1 MAIDARPPRPIADAD
16 LHAFVDDLLDATR
29 RHEVQDHLDRH
40 PQAAHQVHALRA
52 QRQALRGLFAGVADE
67 PVPERLNLRRIVAER
82 YLPARRTPRWQIAAA
97 LVLTTCLGAGGG
109 WWARSA
115 NGEAGSGIASLA
127 READETYAV
136 YGVDPT
142 RPVEIAAEHRDV
154 LDRWVA
160 QRLQRSVPIPDL
172 RRSGFRFVGGR
183 LVATGHGPAAMF
195 IYDGAN
201 DTRIALLAR
210 RMAVE
215 HDTPVMLKNGGAFG
229 GYSWADKGLGY
240 SLVGNDGALDLHP
253 LADEARRQVRLSL

>member
-1 MAIDARPPRPIADAD
+1 MATDARPPRPIADAD
-16 LHAFVDDLLDATR
+16 LHAFVDDLLDAAR
-29 RHEVQDHLDRH
+29 RREVQDHLDRH
-40 PQAAHQVHALRA
+40 PRAARQVQDLRA

-67 PVPERLNLRRIVAER
+67 PVPERLDLRRIVAGR
-82 YLPARRTPRWQIAAA
+82 RPPARRASHWRIAAA

-115 NGEAGSGIASLA
+115 SGEAGAGIASLA
-127 READETYAV
+127 HEADETYAV

-142 RPVEIAAEHRDV
+142 RPVEIPAEHREV

-160 QRLQRSVPIPDL
+160 QRLQRPVPIPDL

-183 LVATGHGPAAMF
+183 LVATGHGPAALF

-210 RMAVE
+210 EMAVDR
-215 HDTPVMLKNGGAFG
+215 DTPVMSKNAGAFG

-240 SLVGNDGALDLHP
+240 SLVGSDGARDLHP